1 MKKKTKKKWRKGVGP
16 RAIYGNREAKLLDK
30 DAEYVLESHVA
41 LEKLDQQ
48 DLNDINLDE
57 NDYELQQ
64 EKMYGL
70 ESENSEPI
78 PLDRYFKR
86 IR

>member
-1 MKKKTKKKWRKGVGP
+1 MKKKTKSKWRKGVGS
-16 RAIYGNREAKLLDK
+16 RTIYGNREAKLLDEEA
-30 DAEYVLESHVA
+30 DYVLDGYNIPN
-41 LEKLDQQ
+41 KLDQQ
-48 DLNDINLDE
+48 DLDNINLDE

-64 EKMYGL
+64 EKMYGV
-70 ESENSEPI
+70 ESKNSEPI

>member
-1 MKKKTKKKWRKGVGP
+1 MKKKIKKEWRRGVGP

-30 DAEYVLESHVA
+30 EAEYVLETHA
-41 LEKLDQQ
+41 TLDQQ

-78 PLDRYFKR
+78 PLDRYFKLTR
-86 IR
+86 